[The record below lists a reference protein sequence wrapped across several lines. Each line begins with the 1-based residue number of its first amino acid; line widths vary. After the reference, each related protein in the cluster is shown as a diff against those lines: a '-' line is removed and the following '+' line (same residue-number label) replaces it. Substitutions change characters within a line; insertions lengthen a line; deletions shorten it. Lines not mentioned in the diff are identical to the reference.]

1 MTMPQPATLDHA
13 GIAVRIP
20 HSGTMCLLESL
31 RRWSPEQIVCGIAGH
46 DDPSHPLRLDGVL
59 PSAAALEYASQATA
73 LHGAL
78 CAPPEAG
85 PRPGFL
91 ASARSL
97 RLHVSRL
104 DDRLGPLEVQA
115 TRLAGSDGQ
124 AALYRFE
131 LRDGTGAP
139 LVDGRLTVVLDQP
152 LAATPA

>member
-1 MTMPQPATLDHA
+1 MTRPQPATLDHA
-13 GIAVRIP
+13 GIAARIP
-20 HSGTMCLLESL
+20 HSGPMCLLDSL
-31 RRWSPEQIVCGIAGH
+31 RRWSPEQIVCSILGH

-59 PSAAALEYASQATA
+59 PAAAALEYASQATA

-78 CAPPEAG
+78 CAPREAG

-91 ASARSL
+91 ASARSV

-104 DDRLGPLEVQA
+104 DDRPGPLEVQA
-115 TRLAGSDGQ
+115 TRLSGSDGQ
-124 AALYRFE
+124 ALYRFE